1 MIDSRLDNF
10 ASRFHFANSLNKSAK
25 FPKPHSNFQ
34 ISEFWLIIANH
45 TSTGEVSR
53 LAILTTGVLIV
64 VEVPS
69 EEQAVEES
77 KICDSKSENKP
88 LRIAYS
94 IKLPNMSIQ
103 DFDIDR
109 NNNFVS
115 LLTSEGNVWI
125 YDLQR
130 VESSEENVMN
140 QKIKKCSRDTVSYHQ
155 ELKYVWLDD
164 YEWDKKQATVSGND
178 CALSNLL
185 KAKNI
190 AFDIGSGNFS
200 AYIPEEGMTSR
211 DSIKMKDIM
220 SREFNTSKKY
230 SKAELSKFSSP
241 DQVQYGLTSNK
252 KPLTQISSSRENY
265 GDVEESKV
273 HDARIINNL
282 DESGITQ
289 MDDYLK
295 MKPHEVA
302 ANLLSAGLST
312 KGLNKDMSQNI
323 MIYKEGISSE
333 NEYIPRSK

>member
-1 MIDSRLDNF
+1 M
-10 ASRFHFANSLNKSAK
+10 
-25 FPKPHSNFQ
+25 
-34 ISEFWLIIANH
+34 
-45 TSTGEVSR
+45 
-53 LAILTTGVLIV
+53 
-64 VEVPS
+64 
-69 EEQAVEES
+69 
-77 KICDSKSENKP
+77 
-88 LRIAYS
+88 
-94 IKLPNMSIQ
+94 
-103 DFDIDR
+103 
-109 NNNFVS
+109 
-115 LLTSEGNVWI
+115 
-125 YDLQR
+125 
-130 VESSEENVMN
+130 
-140 QKIKKCSRDTVSYHQ
+140 
-155 ELKYVWLDD
+155 
-164 YEWDKKQATVSGND
+164 
-178 CALSNLL
+178 L

-230 SKAELSKFSSP
+230 SKVELSKFSSP